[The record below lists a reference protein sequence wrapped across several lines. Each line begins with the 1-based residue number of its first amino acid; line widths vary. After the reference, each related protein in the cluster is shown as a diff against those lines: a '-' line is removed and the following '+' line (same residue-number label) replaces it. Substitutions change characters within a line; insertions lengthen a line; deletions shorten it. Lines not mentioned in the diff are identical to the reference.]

1 MKMNENMKK
10 IAISGSAIALA
21 IAMGL
26 QTFVFGTSDIQ
37 VLKQE
42 VQNLS
47 ARIAKLEAPVA
58 HE

>member
-1 MKMNENMKK
+1 MNDNMKK
-10 IAISGSAIALA
+10 IAVSGSAIALA

-26 QTFVFGTSDIQ
+26 QTFVFGTNDIQ
-37 VLKQE
+37 ALKQE

-47 ARIAKLEAPVA
+47 ARIAKLEAPIA